1 MSVHDYLGRGNEYD
15 SIIWF
20 TGINEQPL
28 ILTNEFSELQHL
40 QNQQI
45 VLLLVIQ
52 RSNLPD

>member
-1 MSVHDYLGRGNEYD
+1 MSVRDYLGRGNEYD

-45 VLLLVIQ
+45 VLLLVI
-52 RSNLPD
+52 